1 MFMQLLAERKRY
13 GSSLIESKFEAR
25 EFEMRNFIMAL
36 SAAAVVIPTTMA
48 VPVSGAEARRHH
60 YTPRVYTRNGHTYCR
75 HSDGTTGLIIGGVG
89 GAVAGSAIAGR
100 GNGTLGAII
109 GGVGGALGGRA
120 IDRSMTASR
129 RCR

>member
-1 MFMQLLAERKRY
+1 MFMKLLAGWVRY
-13 GSSLIESKFEAR
+13 GSSLIEGKFHKGV
-25 EFEMRNFIMAL
+25 FSMRSFIMAL
-36 SAAAVVIPTTMA
+36 SAASLVIPATMA

-75 HSDGTTGLIIGGVG
+75 HSDGTTGLIAGGVG
-89 GAVAGSAIAGR
+89 GALVGNAIIGHGA
-100 GNGTLGAII
+100 LGAIV

-120 IDRSMTASR
+120 IDRSMTAKK

>member
-1 MFMQLLAERKRY
+1 MFMKLFRERERY
-13 GSSLIESKFEAR
+13 GYSLIESKFGQGSIP
-25 EFEMRNFIMAL
+25 MRSFIMAL
-36 SAAAVVIPTTMA
+36 SAASLVIPATMA

-75 HSDGTTGLIIGGVG
+75 HSDGTTGLIVGGVG
-89 GAVAGSAIAGR
+89 GAVVGD
-100 GNGTLGAII
+100 AII
-109 GGVGGALGGRA
+109 GHGLLGPIVGGVGGALGGRA

>member
-1 MFMQLLAERKRY
+1 
-13 GSSLIESKFEAR
+13 LIESKVEAR
-25 EFEMRNFIMAL
+25 EFDMRNFIMAL

-60 YTPRVYTRNGHTYCR
+60 YAPRVYTRNGHTYCR
-75 HSDGTTGLIIGGVG
+75 HSDGTTGLIVGGVG
-89 GAVAGSAIAGR
+89 GAVVGSQIAGR